1 MDFYQ
6 SQVDYYMEQKFA
18 DIRKH
23 CLSSGEYFE
32 DTEFPPGDDALFL
45 KEKSIPEL
53 KWRRPNM
60 LCNEPHLIVG
70 GTSSMDLTTGEF
82 GSPAFVAACSV
93 LANHEDFWK
102 RVVPDA
108 MTQEWNPMKPMT
120 YTGVFKFRFWRF
132 GRWTEVVVDDRL
144 PVLDDQ
150 LFGIRSTE
158 KNEFWSALLEKAYA
172 KLVGC
177 YEALHNMDSGEIL
190 QDLTGGIIEPINL
203 RETVT
208 DSQSK
213 DDLFE
218 DICDSRMSGRAL
230 LTCWILLFLT
240 DKEAETK
247 GELGLVSGNVYAVN
261 AVREIKLGTGLLSF
275 FNINVINITSNNTRD
290 TWKVTSYKGAWYY
303 NVVCEKKTAGGCLEK
318 NPVNCHTKTNT
329 YVILSVT
336 CNKTYEPVLCDSLN
350 SVWLIHIVTHKQI
363 LLLSCHKII
372 QDIYKKFG
380 RCKNNLQDTFMQNPQ
395 FRFDVTDTKVG
406 NPPTIMIQLQ
416 QSESQIHRR
425 VKQNPNGSIGFHIAR
440 VEINRQYKMHQPI
453 FKWTAHPFTKD
464 RSAFAK
470 LNLPEGR
477 YVIIPSMEEQ
487 GINRDFLL
495 RVFCETNLTFCELNG
510 EYPPKTCMS
519 GLTGYPSSAISVN
532 VVNGVRLFNEEN
544 ELGNVYV
551 KMTCEGVTVRSKTFR
566 ENSEPYFDAGAIFYR
581 KENRYPVVFAVY
593 HENRVCDEF
602 IGQGTVS
609 GNVEFQKQPV
619 EVPLFAKNSWKAP
632 KRFPGTLYVNVQ
644 TADSIK
650 GL

>member
-230 LTCWILLFLT
+230 LTCWI

-275 FNINVINITSNNTRD
+275 F
-290 TWKVTSYKGAWYY
+290 K
-303 NVVCEKKTAGGCLEK
+303 
-318 NPVNCHTKTNT
+318 
-329 YVILSVT
+329 
-336 CNKTYEPVLCDSLN
+336 
-350 SVWLIHIVTHKQI
+350 
-363 LLLSCHKII
+363 
-372 QDIYKKFG
+372 
-380 RCKNNLQDTFMQNPQ
+380 
-395 FRFDVTDTKVG
+395 
-406 NPPTIMIQLQ
+406 
-416 QSESQIHRR
+416 
-425 VKQNPNGSIGFHIAR
+425 
-440 VEINRQYKMHQPI
+440 
-453 FKWTAHPFTKD
+453 
-464 RSAFAK
+464 
-470 LNLPEGR
+470 
-477 YVIIPSMEEQ
+477 
-487 GINRDFLL
+487 
-495 RVFCETNLTFCELNG
+495 
-510 EYPPKTCMS
+510 
-519 GLTGYPSSAISVN
+519 
-532 VVNGVRLFNEEN
+532 
-544 ELGNVYV
+544 
-551 KMTCEGVTVRSKTFR
+551 
-566 ENSEPYFDAGAIFYR
+566 
-581 KENRYPVVFAVY
+581 
-593 HENRVCDEF
+593 
-602 IGQGTVS
+602 
-609 GNVEFQKQPV
+609 
-619 EVPLFAKNSWKAP
+619 
-632 KRFPGTLYVNVQ
+632 
-644 TADSIK
+644 
-650 GL
+650 

>member
-1 MDFYQ
+1 
-6 SQVDYYMEQKFA
+6 
-18 DIRKH
+18 
-23 CLSSGEYFE
+23 
-32 DTEFPPGDDALFL
+32 
-45 KEKSIPEL
+45 
-53 KWRRPNM
+53 
-60 LCNEPHLIVG
+60 
-70 GTSSMDLTTGEF
+70 
-82 GSPAFVAACSV
+82 
-93 LANHEDFWK
+93 
-102 RVVPDA
+102 
-108 MTQEWNPMKPMT
+108 
-120 YTGVFKFRFWRF
+120 
-132 GRWTEVVVDDRL
+132 
-144 PVLDDQ
+144 
-150 LFGIRSTE
+150 
-158 KNEFWSALLEKAYA
+158 
-172 KLVGC
+172 
-177 YEALHNMDSGEIL
+177 
-190 QDLTGGIIEPINL
+190 
-203 RETVT
+203 
-208 DSQSK
+208 
-213 DDLFE
+213 
-218 DICDSRMSGRAL
+218 
-230 LTCWILLFLT
+230 
-240 DKEAETK
+240 
-247 GELGLVSGNVYAVN
+247 
-261 AVREIKLGTGLLSF
+261 
-275 FNINVINITSNNTRD
+275 
-290 TWKVTSYKGAWYY
+290 
-303 NVVCEKKTAGGCLEK
+303 
-318 NPVNCHTKTNT
+318 
-329 YVILSVT
+329 
-336 CNKTYEPVLCDSLN
+336 
-350 SVWLIHIVTHKQI
+350 
-363 LLLSCHKII
+363 
-372 QDIYKKFG
+372 
-380 RCKNNLQDTFMQNPQ
+380 MQNPQ